1 MFLDAIKSV
10 KDPKDQSRSIY
21 DFFVEYNKN
30 ETTPMLHVE
39 DRIRILGAGSD
50 HAIFAFYA
58 GVPAVYFRFEPD
70 TQIYKGSYTGVLCL
84 KSSISKLIYHIFVLQ
99 LGFP

>member
-1 MFLDAIKSV
+1 MKYFLQDVFLEAIKNV
-10 KDPKDQSRSIY
+10 KDPKDQSRSLY

-30 ETTPMLHVE
+30 ETTPILRVE

-70 TQIYKGSYTGVLCL
+70 TQIYKGT
-84 KSSISKLIYHIFVLQ
+84 FV
-99 LGFP
+99 